1 MNITE
6 ADLYPSTTVILDTRH
21 LNLYFPGIGYHYA
34 PIVMHNKTYYDSIN
48 HFKGLPCRIFGEL
61 IDGSNWHSYAETQMM
76 TVNADVMMHL
86 NVTLPTGV
94 EEVALQVLLKNL
106 TIGFDFIKDKQDEMT
121 LYVNIR
127 SIVVQEVVQIS
138 STFGD
143 VNTIVL
149 REGFNTL
156 MIPEAGMLV
165 QLNVIMMET
174 PLIVPSYV
182 LDLFQLSDLAF
193 YYYEDI
199 FNFAAVPT
207 WIPMPA
213 TYGDFIMKE
222 LVQ

>member
-6 ADLYPSTTVILDTRH
+6 YDLFPGTTVVLDTRH

-34 PIVMHNKTYYDSIN
+34 PIAMHNKTYYESIN
-48 HFKGLPCRIFGEL
+48 YFKGLPARVFGEL
-61 IDGSNWHSYAETQMM
+61 IDASNWHAYADTKMM
-76 TVNADVMMHL
+76 TVNADVLMHL
-86 NVTLPTGV
+86 NVTLPTGE

-106 TIGFDFIKDKQDEMT
+106 TIGFDILIDEMI
-121 LYVNIR
+121 LLVNIR
-127 SIVVQEVVQIS
+127 SVVVQEVVQIF

-143 VNTIVL
+143 INTVVL

-165 QLNVIMMET
+165 QLNEIMAAA
-174 PLIVPSYV
+174 PLIVPSYA

-193 YYYEDI
+193 YYYDDI
-199 FNFAAVPT
+199 LNFACVPT

>member
-6 ADLYPSTTVILDTRH
+6 ADLYPGTTVILDTRH

-34 PIVMHNKTYYDSIN
+34 PIAMHNKTYFESIN
-48 HFKGLPCRIFGEL
+48 NFTGLPARVFGEL
-61 IDGSNWHSYAETQMM
+61 IDASNWHSYADTKMM
-76 TVNADVMMHL
+76 TVNADILMHL
-86 NVTLPTGV
+86 NVTLPTGE

-106 TIGFDFIKDKQDEMT
+106 TIGFDILIDEMI
-121 LYVNIR
+121 LLINIR
-127 SIVVQEVVQIS
+127 SVVVQEVVQIS

-143 VNTIVL
+143 INTLVL
-149 REGFNTL
+149 KEGFNTL

-165 QLNVIMMET
+165 QLNEIMKEA
-174 PLIVPSYV
+174 PLIVPSYA

-193 YYYEDI
+193 YFYEDI
-199 FNFAAVPT
+199 LNFACVPT